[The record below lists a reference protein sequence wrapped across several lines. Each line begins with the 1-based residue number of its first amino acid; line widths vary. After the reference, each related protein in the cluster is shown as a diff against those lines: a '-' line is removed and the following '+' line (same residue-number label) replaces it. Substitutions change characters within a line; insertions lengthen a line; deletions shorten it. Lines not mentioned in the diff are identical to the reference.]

1 MRLQSMQGRIVR
13 TSHQS
18 ACLQGNPLGDPHER
32 DVYFYLP
39 PQYDD
44 GRRYPVVM
52 MLAGFGATNHSMAA
66 WSPWKPNTVELFDRM
81 IAAGE
86 CGPAILVLPDCFNR
100 WGGSQF
106 LDSEGTGKY
115 QTYLAD
121 EVFAF
126 VDAELNTIPHR
137 EARAVV
143 GRSSGGFGALRL
155 GMDRPDVVSVLGS
168 HAGDAGFEV
177 SMRPML
183 TSAAIAFDLAGG
195 LKTFADEVPQSGPQN
210 ATQFDAIFVLAA
222 AAAYSPTY
230 APTTQAFPFAE
241 LPMNPSTGELKA
253 EVWARWLE
261 QDPLLRIDASL
272 AALQKMSLI
281 YVDAGNRD
289 EHGLHFAARMLKDG
303 LLRHG
308 LPVRYDEYDGG
319 HRGTSWRY
327 EISLP
332 QIVEALRGPE

>member
-1 MRLQSMQGRIVR
+1 MQGRVVR
-13 TSHQS
+13 TSHES
-18 ACLQGNPLGDPHER
+18 ACLQGNPLGDSYER
-32 DVYFYLP
+32 DIYVYLP
-39 PQYDD
+39 PGYD
-44 GRRYPVVM
+44 GTRRFPVVM
-52 MLAGFGATNHSMAA
+52 MLAGFGSTNHSIAA
-66 WSPWKPNTVELFDRM
+66 WSPWAPNTLQLFDKL
-81 IAAGE
+81 IVDGE

-106 LDSEGTGKY
+106 IDSEGSGRY

-121 EVFAF
+121 EVFPF
-126 VDAELNTIPHR
+126 VDAEFNTIADR
-137 EARAVV
+137 QARAVV

-155 GMDRPDVVSVLGS
+155 GMDRPDVVSVIGS
-168 HAGDAGFEV
+168 HAGDAAFEV

-195 LKTFADEVPQSGPQN
+195 VEAFAKEVPRSGPQN
-210 ATQFDAIFVLAA
+210 ATQFDAIFTLAA
-222 AAAYSPTY
+222 SAAYSPSSSG
-230 APTTQAFPFAE
+230 FPFAD
-241 LPMNPSTGELKA
+241 LPINPATGRLRD

-261 QDPLLRIDASL
+261 HDPLYRIEASS
-272 AALQKMSLI
+272 AALQEMSLI

-289 EHGLHFAARMLKDG
+289 EHGLHFAARLLKDA

-308 LPVRYDEYDGG
+308 LPVHYDEFEGG

-327 EISLP
+327 EVSLP

>member
-1 MRLQSMQGRIVR
+1 V
-13 TSHQS
+13 
-18 ACLQGNPLGDPHER
+18 
-32 DVYFYLP
+32 YLP
-39 PQYDD
+39 PQYD
-44 GRRYPVVM
+44 GTRRFPVVM
-52 MLAGFGATNHSMAA
+52 MLAGFGATNHSIAA
-66 WSPWKPNTVELFDRM
+66 WSAWKPNTLQLFDNL
-81 IAAGE
+81 ITAGT

-106 LDSEGTGKY
+106 LDSDGSGRY

-121 EVFAF
+121 EVFPF
-126 VDAELNTIPHR
+126 VDAEFKTIADR
-137 EARAVV
+137 EARGVV

-168 HAGDAGFEV
+168 HAGDAAFDV

-195 LKTFADEVPQSGPQN
+195 VEAFAREVPSGGPQN

-222 AAAYSPTY
+222 AAAYSP
-230 APTTQAFPFAE
+230 APGSFPFAD
-241 LPMNPSTGELKA
+241 LPVEPTTGRLLDD
-253 EVWARWLE
+253 VWSRWLE
-261 QDPLLRIDASL
+261 NDPLTRVDASA
-272 AALQKMSLI
+272 AALRKMSLI

-289 EHGLHFAARMLKDG
+289 EHGLHFAARMLKDA
-303 LLRHG
+303 LLQHG
-308 LPVRYDEYDGG
+308 LPVRYDEFDGG

-327 EISLP
+327 EVSLP

>member
-1 MRLQSMQGRIVR
+1 MRTPPMKGRVVR
-13 TSHQS
+13 KSHQS
-18 ACLQGNPLGDPHER
+18 ACLRGNPLGDPHER
-32 DVYFYLP
+32 DVYVYLP
-39 PQYDD
+39 PQYD
-44 GRRYPVVM
+44 GTRRFPVVM
-52 MLAGFGATNHSMAA
+52 MLAGFGSTNHSIAA
-66 WSPWKPNTVELFDRM
+66 WSAWKPNTLQLFDKLV
-81 IAAGE
+81 AAGE

-106 LDSEGTGKY
+106 LDSAGSGLY

-121 EVFAF
+121 EVFPF
-126 VDAELNTIPHR
+126 VDAEFSTIADR

-155 GMDRPDVVSVLGS
+155 GMDRPEVVSVLGS
-168 HAGDAGFEV
+168 HAGDAAFEV

-195 LKTFADEVPQSGPQN
+195 LEAFAKEVPVSGPQS

-222 AAAYSPTY
+222 SAAYSPSGGG
-230 APTTQAFPFAE
+230 FPFAD
-241 LPMNPSTGELKA
+241 LPVDPATGQLRDG
-253 EVWARWLE
+253 VWARWLE
-261 QDPLLRIDASL
+261 NDPLRRLDASA
-272 AALQKMSLI
+272 AALQRMSLI

-289 EHGLHFAARMLKDG
+289 EHGLHFAARMLKDA
-303 LLRHG
+303 LLRQG
-308 LPVRYDEYDGG
+308 LPVRYDEFDGG

-327 EISLP
+327 EVSLP

>member
-1 MRLQSMQGRIVR
+1 MRTRRMQGRVVR
-13 TSHQS
+13 RSHQS
-18 ACLQGNPLGDPHER
+18 ACLRGNPLGDPDER
-32 DVYFYLP
+32 DVYVYLP
-39 PQYDD
+39 PQYD
-44 GRRYPVVM
+44 GTRRFPVVM
-52 MLAGFGATNHSMAA
+52 MLAGFGSTNHSIAA
-66 WSPWKPNTVELFDRM
+66 WSPWKPNTPELFDKL
-81 IAAGE
+81 IVDGD

-106 LDSEGTGKY
+106 LDSDGSGKY

-121 EVFAF
+121 EVFPF
-126 VDAELNTIPHR
+126 VDAEFRTIAHR
-137 EARAVV
+137 EARAII

-155 GMDRPDVVSVLGS
+155 GMDRPDVVSVIGS
-168 HAGDAGFEV
+168 HAGDAAFEV

-195 LKTFADEVPQSGPQN
+195 IEAFADEVPIAGPQN

-222 AAAYSPTY
+222 SAAYSPSS
-230 APTTQAFPFAE
+230 AGFPFAD
-241 LPMNPSTGELKA
+241 LPMDPRTAELRA
-253 EVWARWLE
+253 DVWARWLE
-261 QDPLLRIDASL
+261 HDPITRIDAS
-272 AALQKMSLI
+272 ADALQKMSLI

-289 EHGLHFAARMLKDG
+289 EHGLHFAARRLKDA

-308 LPVRYDEYDGG
+308 LPVRYDEFDGG

-327 EISLP
+327 EVSLP